1 MSEIRSL
8 FGDTARA
15 DGRAVA
21 NASDLEVGRG
31 VAQGRGR
38 SPLSLTVNGQIHAM
52 VVEPR
57 MTLDALREEP
67 ALTARKK
74 GCDRGERGACTVHAE
89 GRRVLS
95 CMSLAVMQEGKRIT
109 TIKDWSGTASSAR
122 SRRSSSSTTVSNAGS
137 ARPGRS
143 CRASR

>member
-1 MSEIRSL
+1 
-8 FGDTARA
+8 
-15 DGRAVA
+15 
-21 NASDLEVGRG
+21 
-31 VAQGRGR
+31 
-38 SPLSLTVNGQIHAM
+38 LSLTVNGQIRTM

-67 ALTARKK
+67 ALTATKK
-74 GCDRGERGACTVHAE
+74 GCDRGERGACTVHVE

-95 CMSLAVMQEGKRIT
+95 CMSLAVMHEGKRIT

-122 SRRSSSSTTVSNAGS
+122 SRRRSSSTTVSNAGS
-137 ARPGRS
+137 VRPGRS